1 MNRTTINI
9 MALAVTATIVY
20 GCGTYKKYERPYIPE
35 DTNVVRNGMLHIDN
49 EGNETANH
57 EAFNTTIQ
65 ADSLPSWR
73 DVFTDP
79 LLQSLIEE
87 GVANNADLAVAHM
100 KVVEATATLATA
112 RKALLPSVDLT
123 ASGSLSSYDGSKA
136 TKEYSIGPEISWEVD
151 IFGKLSNEKRI
162 QAASLEESQAYA
174 QAVQTELVATIACQY
189 YMLMM
194 YDEQIKVTL
203 QTVESWREYIA
214 TQKALLQAG
223 QAKRS
228 DVSQAEAS
236 RLAAMVTLETLKQQT
251 FELENSLSTLV
262 GRAPGNIER
271 GKLDTQT
278 IPATMTGGI
287 SLASLASRPD
297 VREAEAQLKQ
307 AFYSVNKAH
316 ASFYPSVTLSGSAGW
331 TNSGGSAITNP
342 GAWLLQALGSIVQP
356 LFNQGKLKANLTIAK
371 TQQEEAVIQFRQSL
385 LTAAEEVNNAL
396 SNLQSLAVKV
406 ALEDIQITSLEQTVT
421 DTETS
426 MKYGEANYLQVVVA
440 RQSLLSAQLDRLQN
454 QYSRLESAVTL
465 YKALGGGYR

>member
-1 MNRTTINI
+1 MNRKTINI

-87 GVANNADLAVAHM
+87 GVANNADLAVARM

-174 QAVQTELVATIACQY
+174 QAVQTELVP
-189 YMLMM
+189 
-194 YDEQIKVTL
+194 
-203 QTVESWREYIA
+203 
-214 TQKALLQAG
+214 LLPA
-223 QAKRS
+223 
-228 DVSQAEAS
+228 
-236 RLAAMVTLETLKQQT
+236 
-251 FELENSLSTLV
+251 
-262 GRAPGNIER
+262 NI
-271 GKLDTQT
+271 TC
-278 IPATMTGGI
+278 
-287 SLASLASRPD
+287 S
-297 VREAEAQLKQ
+297 
-307 AFYSVNKAH
+307 
-316 ASFYPSVTLSGSAGW
+316 
-331 TNSGGSAITNP
+331 
-342 GAWLLQALGSIVQP
+342 
-356 LFNQGKLKANLTIAK
+356 
-371 TQQEEAVIQFRQSL
+371 
-385 LTAAEEVNNAL
+385 
-396 SNLQSLAVKV
+396 
-406 ALEDIQITSLEQTVT
+406 
-421 DTETS
+421 
-426 MKYGEANYLQVVVA
+426 
-440 RQSLLSAQLDRLQN
+440 
-454 QYSRLESAVTL
+454 
-465 YKALGGGYR
+465 

>member
-87 GVANNADLAVAHM
+87 GVANNADLAVARM

-194 YDEQIKVTL
+194 YDEQIKVTR

-262 GRAPGNIER
+262 GRAP
-271 GKLDTQT
+271 
-278 IPATMTGGI
+278 ATSNAANSTP
-287 SLASLASRPD
+287 RP
-297 VREAEAQLKQ
+297 
-307 AFYSVNKAH
+307 
-316 ASFYPSVTLSGSAGW
+316 
-331 TNSGGSAITNP
+331 
-342 GAWLLQALGSIVQP
+342 
-356 LFNQGKLKANLTIAK
+356 
-371 TQQEEAVIQFRQSL
+371 
-385 LTAAEEVNNAL
+385 
-396 SNLQSLAVKV
+396 
-406 ALEDIQITSLEQTVT
+406 
-421 DTETS
+421 
-426 MKYGEANYLQVVVA
+426 
-440 RQSLLSAQLDRLQN
+440 
-454 QYSRLESAVTL
+454 
-465 YKALGGGYR
+465 YRRP

>member
-1 MNRTTINI
+1 
-9 MALAVTATIVY
+9 
-20 GCGTYKKYERPYIPE
+20 
-35 DTNVVRNGMLHIDN
+35 
-49 EGNETANH
+49 
-57 EAFNTTIQ
+57 
-65 ADSLPSWR
+65 
-73 DVFTDP
+73 
-79 LLQSLIEE
+79 
-87 GVANNADLAVAHM
+87 
-100 KVVEATATLATA
+100 
-112 RKALLPSVDLT
+112 
-123 ASGSLSSYDGSKA
+123 
-136 TKEYSIGPEISWEVD
+136 
-151 IFGKLSNEKRI
+151 
-162 QAASLEESQAYA
+162 
-174 QAVQTELVATIACQY
+174 
-189 YMLMM
+189 MM

-271 GKLDTQT
+271 GRLDTQT

-316 ASFYPSVTLSGSAGW
+316 TSFYPSVTLSGSAGW

>member
-1 MNRTTINI
+1 
-9 MALAVTATIVY
+9 
-20 GCGTYKKYERPYIPE
+20 
-35 DTNVVRNGMLHIDN
+35 
-49 EGNETANH
+49 
-57 EAFNTTIQ
+57 
-65 ADSLPSWR
+65 
-73 DVFTDP
+73 
-79 LLQSLIEE
+79 
-87 GVANNADLAVAHM
+87 
-100 KVVEATATLATA
+100 
-112 RKALLPSVDLT
+112 
-123 ASGSLSSYDGSKA
+123 
-136 TKEYSIGPEISWEVD
+136 
-151 IFGKLSNEKRI
+151 
-162 QAASLEESQAYA
+162 
-174 QAVQTELVATIACQY
+174 
-189 YMLMM
+189 MM

-331 TNSGGSAITNP
+331 TNSGGAAITNL

-396 SNLQSLAVKV
+396 
-406 ALEDIQITSLEQTVT
+406 
-421 DTETS
+421 
-426 MKYGEANYLQVVVA
+426 
-440 RQSLLSAQLDRLQN
+440 
-454 QYSRLESAVTL
+454 
-465 YKALGGGYR
+465 